1 MGWMNE
7 RSDRQTQLGKKI
19 RKKEIKEGIMTVRK
33 KEEFES
39 KGEGGTKILFIQ
51 PK

>member
-7 RSDRQTQLGKKI
+7 RRGRQTQLDKYF
-19 RKKEIKEGIMTVRK
+19 RKKEIKEGIRTVRK

-39 KGEGGTKILFIQ
+39 KGEGSTKML
-51 PK
+51 